1 MDDTQLKPAI
11 SHLAT
16 MCEKLF
22 EMNQEQLLMIVAF
35 QYLLDEPGK
44 FPGFRA
50 AHQAKI
56 QDLRQSEFG
65 KVLDQDKSAFRTV
78 LRQFLPK

>member
-1 MDDTQLKPAI
+1 MDDAQIKSVV

-35 QYLLDEPGK
+35 QHLLDEPDR
-44 FPGFRA
+44 FPGFRV
-50 AHQAKI
+50 AHHAKI